1 MPEMAADHRRSSY
14 EGKVFGETPMPEQQQ
29 PRFGL
34 PVAGLVIIGIVYLIY
49 AWDRIVFPIEL
60 VEISKSF
67 GFELAAAGFL
77 ATVFVLGI
85 ALTAIPAGF
94 VVMRYGTRASLVVGA
109 VIFSLATGY
118 TAMGHGL
125 VDLTIARVVS
135 GVGEGLYNIAL
146 FSFLGGLSDRYRGT
160 LTGLAASLFG
170 IGLFL
175 GPPLVAAILDFSGRW
190 ETAFWVFA
198 AAGII
203 GAVLIG
209 FTLPGHDVA
218 SAKATGP
225 VTWRRLV
232 SVLAG
237 RNLAVAAIMAIN
249 GFGLYSFL
257 GLYETFLRTAH
268 RMDLATASAVFS
280 LFGIGSVIGG
290 SPAGYLADRIG
301 RKLYLLLALIGC
313 AVFGVAAYTAPP
325 TPWLLAALCFLFG
338 LAVNSIYTNCYAL
351 VQDQVAKDDIPL
363 GTGVLATIYFLMGA
377 ISGYLL
383 VQARDAFGW
392 GAGSVAAYGA
402 PYVVA
407 ALIIVG
413 LMLWDR
419 SRVAQADSH
428 VITAA

>member
-1 MPEMAADHRRSSY
+1 
-14 EGKVFGETPMPEQQQ
+14 MPEQQR
-29 PRFGL
+29 RFGL
-34 PVAGLVIIGIVYLIY
+34 PAAGLIIVGIVYLIY
-49 AWDRIVFPIEL
+49 AWDRIVFSIEL

-94 VVMRYGTRASLVVGA
+94 VVMRYGTRASLVAGA
-109 VIFSLATGY
+109 IVFSVATGY
-118 TAMGHGL
+118 TAIGHGL
-125 VDLTIARVVS
+125 ADLTVARIIS

-146 FSFLGGLSDRYRGT
+146 FSFLGGLSNRYRGA
-160 LTGLAASLFG
+160 LTGVAASLFG

-175 GPPLVAAILDFSGRW
+175 GPPLVATILGFSGRW

-198 AAGII
+198 AAGIV
-203 GAVLIG
+203 GAALIG
-209 FTLPGHDVA
+209 FTLPGHEID
-218 SAKATGP
+218 SANAIGP
-225 VTWRRLV
+225 LTWQRLRG
-232 SVLAG
+232 VLAG
-237 RNLAVAAIMAIN
+237 RNLAVAAVMAIN

-268 RMDLATASAVFS
+268 RMDLATASTVFS
-280 LFGIGSVIGG
+280 LFGVGSVIGG
-290 SPAGYLADRIG
+290 APAGYLADRIG
-301 RKLYLLLALIGC
+301 RKLYLLLGLIGC
-313 AVFGVAAYTAPP
+313 AVFGVGAYTAAPA
-325 TPWLLAALCFLFG
+325 PWLLATLCFLFG
-338 LAVNSIYTNCYAL
+338 FAVNSIYTNCYAL

-392 GAGSVAAYGA
+392 GAGSFVAYGA

-407 ALIIVG
+407 ALIIAG
-413 LMLWDR
+413 LMLFDR
-419 SRVAQADSH
+419 SHVAQTDGR
-428 VITAA
+428 VTAA